1 MAKSMIIRF
10 IVFVLCVFI
19 SACSG
24 PKLEPLAASAEIMA
38 FGDSLT
44 YGKGASDGG
53 DYPAVLA
60 ELTGLRVSNAGVS
73 GETTSQGL
81 NRLGELLVRETPDL
95 LILLEGGNDFLRNQ
109 ATAKT
114 KANLAQMI
122 ELAQAKSIPV
132 VLIAVPQK
140 GIFLSSAALYSE
152 LAETYDVMLIEEALT
167 DLLKTRSMKSDTI
180 HLNDAGYRA
189 LAETIYQR
197 LEKAGAI

>member
-1 MAKSMIIRF
+1 MKIRF

-24 PKLEPLAASAEIMA
+24 PKLEPLSASAEIMA

-44 YGKGASDGG
+44 YGKGASEGG

-60 ELTGLRVSNAGVS
+60 ELTGLRVINAGVS

-81 NRLGELLVRETPDL
+81 TRLAELLVRETPDL
-95 LILLEGGNDFLRNQ
+95 LILLEGGNDFLRNHDI
-109 ATAKT
+109 AKT
-114 KANLAQMI
+114 KTNLAQMI
-122 ELAQAKSIPV
+122 ELAHAKSIPV

-140 GIFLSSAALYSE
+140 SIFLSSAALYSE
-152 LAETYDVMLIEEALT
+152 LADTYNVMLLEEALT

-189 LAETIYQR
+189 LAETVYR
-197 LEKAGAI
+197 GLEDAGAI

>member
-1 MAKSMIIRF
+1 
-10 IVFVLCVFI
+10 
-19 SACSG
+19 
-24 PKLEPLAASAEIMA
+24 MA

-44 YGKGASDGG
+44 YGKGASEDG

-60 ELTGLRVSNAGVS
+60 ELTGFKVINAGVS

-81 NRLGELLVRETPDL
+81 TRLAELLVGETPDL
-95 LILLEGGNDFLRNQ
+95 LILLEGGNDFLRNHDI
-109 ATAKT
+109 AKT

-140 GIFLSSAALYSE
+140 SIFLSSATLYSE
-152 LAETYDVMLIEEALT
+152 LAETYDVMLLEDVLT

-189 LAETIYQR
+189 LAETVYR
-197 LEKAGAI
+197 GLEDAGAI

>member
-1 MAKSMIIRF
+1 MKSALAILLSIGLF
-10 IVFVLCVFI
+10 LL

-24 PKLEPLAASAEIMA
+24 PKLAPLSASAEIMA

-44 YGKGASDGG
+44 YGKGASEGG

-60 ELTGLRVSNAGVS
+60 ELTGLRVINAGVS

-81 NRLGELLVRETPDL
+81 TRLAKLLVGETPDL
-95 LILLEGGNDFLRNQ
+95 LILLEGGNDFLRNHDI
-109 ATAKT
+109 AKT
-114 KANLAQMI
+114 KTNLAQMI
-122 ELAQAKSIPV
+122 ELAQAKSIPI

-140 GIFLSSAALYSE
+140 SIFLSSATLYSE
-152 LAETYDVMLIEEALT
+152 LAETYDVMLLEEVLT

-189 LAETIYQR
+189 LAETVYR
-197 LEKAGAI
+197 GLEDAGAI

>member
-1 MAKSMIIRF
+1 MKSALAILLSIGLF
-10 IVFVLCVFI
+10 LL

-24 PKLEPLAASAEIMA
+24 PKLEPLAANAEILA

-60 ELTGLRVSNAGVS
+60 ELTGLRVINAGVS

-81 NRLGELLVRETPDL
+81 IRLSDLLDRETPEL
-95 LILLEGGNDFLRNQ
+95 IILLEGGNDFLRNHDV
-109 ATAKT
+109 AKT
-114 KANLAQMI
+114 KTNLAQMI

-140 GIFLSSAALYSE
+140 GIFLSSATLYSE
-152 LAETYDVMLIEEALT
+152 LAETYDVMLIGEALT
-167 DLLKTRSMKSDTI
+167 DLLKSRSMKSDTI
-180 HLNDAGYRA
+180 HLNDAGYRS
-189 LAETIYQR
+189 LAETIFQGI
-197 LEKAGAI
+197 EEAGAI